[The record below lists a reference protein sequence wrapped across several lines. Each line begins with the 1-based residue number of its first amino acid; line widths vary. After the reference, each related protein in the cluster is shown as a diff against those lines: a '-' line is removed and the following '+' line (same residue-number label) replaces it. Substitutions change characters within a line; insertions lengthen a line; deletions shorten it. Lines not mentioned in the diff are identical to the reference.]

1 MFIFYIIKWKKN
13 KFKEFFR
20 KWKKI
25 QVKCSIINK
34 SKYYNSKASQRL
46 YFVLYNFLMKHE
58 KQQQQEKKWTEIIKP
73 ETTIIS
79 YSFDKKKTLRF
90 KKSQLKNV
98 HISFKIIKGNDK
110 LIKIKAT

>member
-1 MFIFYIIKWKKN
+1 MFIFYIIKWKK
-13 KFKEFFR
+13 KQIQRVFSKME
-20 KWKKI
+20 KI

-46 YFVLYNFLMKHE
+46 YFILYNLLMKHE

-79 YSFDKKKTLRF
+79 YSFDKKK
-90 KKSQLKNV
+90 
-98 HISFKIIKGNDK
+98 H
-110 LIKIKAT
+110 